1 MAIHVPRIKSIRDQ
15 VYEGLKGMIVS
26 GQLPQ
31 GAKLQENDLAELF
44 QVSRTPVREALK
56 LLREDGLVESPG
68 GKGLFV
74 RVLTPKNVT
83 DIFQVRQLLE
93 GFALAQAAQN
103 LDEGRRRRLREL
115 EEQFATFRGRS
126 DEMEAYIQL
135 DTQLHTYLIECSDNL
150 FLRELTGRIYDIL
163 QPVRVLS
170 LSDRQRYEESIEE
183 HLQII
188 QGLLAGDPQRAAQ
201 GLERHLL
208 EAREMVLQVLRN
220 QLPPDPQKPET

>member
-56 LLREDGLVESPG
+56 LLRKDGLVESPG

-93 GFALAQAAQN
+93 GFALGWAAAVIVHA
-103 LDEGRRRRLREL
+103 LSAAWYGFRERL
-115 EEQFATFRGRS
+115 G
-126 DEMEAYIQL
+126 
-135 DTQLHTYLIECSDNL
+135 
-150 FLRELTGRIYDIL
+150 
-163 QPVRVLS
+163 
-170 LSDRQRYEESIEE
+170 
-183 HLQII
+183 
-188 QGLLAGDPQRAAQ
+188 AA
-201 GLERHLL
+201 
-208 EAREMVLQVLRN
+208 
-220 QLPPDPQKPET
+220 DD